1 MVWKNPLPSVSV
13 PDKRYLQNNGL
24 QILPVYHSDFRVL
37 PPDEGRPFPV
47 PEAQNG

>member
-1 MVWKNPLPSVSV
+1 MVLKNPLPSVSV

-24 QILPVYHSDFRVL
+24 QTLPVCHSDFRVPL
-37 PPDEGRPFPV
+37 PDEDQLFPV